1 MPLDPEEKKRREVAR
16 EAERE
21 KKRRAREAERR
32 RSIYRAIVRVARRE
46 NRAVTVMDVCDST
59 DLSPKI
65 VRRELEEM
73 RLAGVLWRLPVL
85 SMRGRRTGRDAMK
98 GEPDQIRRGYLP
110 VRDPKV
116 DPLRIGQCEGT
127 GCENVPVIVV
137 CGKRLCRT
145 CSRGDVRSGDT
156 FRDAADETE
165 RDRAAR
171 YGGYSSS
178 QRAGGWEPTDTY
190 NLLREQDPEGP
201 ERPKRQPP
209 RPRGRPRTAIPCQ

>member
-1 MPLDPEEKKRREVAR
+1 MTDP
-16 EAERE
+16 
-21 KKRRAREAERR
+21 
-32 RSIYRAIVRVARRE
+32 
-46 NRAVTVMDVCDST
+46 
-59 DLSPKI
+59 
-65 VRRELEEM
+65 
-73 RLAGVLWRLPVL
+73 
-85 SMRGRRTGRDAMK
+85 
-98 GEPDQIRRGYLP
+98 GYLDTRP
-110 VRDPKV
+110 ASLDAAGGSDPWAAFRVDHPHELLRLLRQLRD
-116 DPLRIGQCEGT
+116 
-127 GCENVPVIVV
+127 ENVPVIVV